1 MAGRCDG
8 VVVMEVPAEAGRSRL
23 LFGSGETLGAV
34 YQHLAGGASLD
45 EAPQVYRRLAKV
57 LEAQGDTI
65 TIKHVLQPLV
75 VVMAGANEID
85 PYKD

>member
-1 MAGRCDG
+1 MISVCNPGQAHLGIAWSCT
-8 VVVMEVPAEAGRSRL
+8 MLPVPPGL
-23 LFGSGETLGAV
+23 P
-34 YQHLAGGASLD
+34 
-45 EAPQVYRRLAKV
+45 APGKV

-65 TIKHVLQPLV
+65 AIKHVLQPLV

>member
-1 MAGRCDG
+1 
-8 VVVMEVPAEAGRSRL
+8 
-23 LFGSGETLGAV
+23 
-34 YQHLAGGASLD
+34 
-45 EAPQVYRRLAKV
+45 VYRRLAKV
-57 LEAQGDTI
+57 LAAQGDTI